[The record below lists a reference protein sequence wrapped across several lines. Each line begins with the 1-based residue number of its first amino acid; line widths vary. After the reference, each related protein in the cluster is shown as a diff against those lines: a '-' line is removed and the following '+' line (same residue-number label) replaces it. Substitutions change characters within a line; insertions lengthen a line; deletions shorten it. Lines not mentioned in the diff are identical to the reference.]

1 MNPLQSSIV
10 RGEVTH
16 ERMGPAKHA
25 FRYPMTFFAFNLS
38 ELDQLNQ
45 QASLFSHNRFGVLSV
60 RDRDYLHGH
69 DIPVQKQLNRLLPA
83 EKDDEQTLLITS
95 PRYLGYAFNPV
106 NFHLRLGANGELRY
120 AVAEVNNTFGDRHVY
135 PLRNLKA
142 TGAHKWTA
150 HCAKKFHVSPF
161 NNMEGDYH
169 FTFRILDDQLYMGV
183 DLHRDGACVMKT
195 WQQGT
200 RKALSN
206 AAIWQHALLH
216 PFDTALNSM
225 PRILWQAAQL
235 YYRKKLRIHRRPQP
249 ESPATLIN
257 RDQPL
262 TNRHVI

>member
-1 MNPLQSSIV
+1 MNFKSAIV

-16 ERMGPAKHA
+16 ERIGPSKHS

-38 ELDQLNQ
+38 ELGKLQE
-45 QASLFSHNRFGVLSV
+45 QASLFAHNRFNVLSL
-60 RDRDYLHGH
+60 RDQDYLHG
-69 DIPVQKQLNRLLPA
+69 DSDPIRKQLNRLLPA
-83 EKDDEQTLLITS
+83 EKEDEQTLLVTS

-106 NFHLRLGANGELRY
+106 NFHLRVSDCGELRQ

-135 PLRNLKA
+135 PLRNPKQTGKA
-142 TGAHKWTA
+142 TWTA

-161 NNMEGDYH
+161 NNMEGEYH
-169 FTFRILDDQLYMGV
+169 FTFRIEGDQLYMGV

-200 RKALSN
+200 RRRLSN
-206 AAIWQHALLH
+206 AAISRYVFLH

-225 PRILWQAAQL
+225 PRILWQAAKL
-235 YYRKKLRIHRRPQP
+235 YYRKKLRVYSRPKPQ
-249 ESPATLIN
+249 SPATLIN

-262 TNRHVI
+262 SNHHVI